1 MWRALSPHLRESNV
15 ILDWTPHHG
24 FRIPGTGFPSLSV
37 ELGFWIPW
45 AVFRIVK
52 PWIPNSTSKSFADSG
67 FHKQNIPDSEFH
79 KQNFSN
85 SGIRIPLHRGTF
97 CLKKLCFL
105 LFALKWR
112 LESRQYRILSLGY
125 SHSLLLLFLPT
136 CSFFYTGRR
145 VAQAELCL
153 LAAMVRSWL
162 WNCKQ
167 IAMTIIAY
175 VPSGIIVARARV
187 LAAMPPLLH
196 SFTERSER
204 RITSWDFKASP
215 PGSILR
221 TSSQLLCSKT
231 FLTQTIPLA
240 TQAMIVEVQW
250 GQHNASFR
258 VFSIYVGCRVERIWH
273 ATDLWIGK
281 PKLRPAGPWFPANF
295 VSAREPPPP
304 PPHRLFHLSP
314 GLDFQP
320 WAVSLCWLHLDMI
333 WAILLHWGLCISAVW
348 SAFW

>member
-1 MWRALSPHLRESNV
+1 M
-15 ILDWTPHHG
+15 
-24 FRIPGTGFPSLSV
+24 

-52 PWIPNSTSKSFADSG
+52 PRIPNSTIKSFSDSG
-67 FHKQNIPDSEFH
+67 FHKQNFPDSEFH
-79 KQNFSN
+79 KQNFAD
-85 SGIRIPLHRGTF
+85 SGIRIPLHGGAL
-97 CLKKLCFL
+97 CLEKLCFL

-112 LESRQYRILSLGY
+112 LESRQHRILSLGY

-136 CSFFYTGRR
+136 YSFFYIGRR

-196 SFTERSER
+196 SFAERSER

-231 FLTQTIPLA
+231 FLAQTIPPA

-250 GQHNASFR
+250 SQHNATFR
-258 VFSIYVGCRVERIWH
+258 VFSIYVGCCVDRIWH
-273 ATDLWIGK
+273 ATDVPTVALADPNQG
-281 PKLRPAGPWFPANF
+281 PQGRGSQLFRFSQRAPSPALAVFISRSGFPA
-295 VSAREPPPP
+295 VSCKPVQAASWYDLSNPPPLRALYFCGLK
-304 PPHRLFHLSP
+304 HILVRYLFALSIW
-314 GLDFQP
+314 LNF
-320 WAVSLCWLHLDMI
+320 SLWE
-333 WAILLHWGLCISAVW
+333 
-348 SAFW
+348 F